1 MTGLIVFLFVLQPC
15 FKCPL
20 LHIFVF
26 IFCTF
31 SKKTLT
37 TNNEMR
43 KRPRPDK
50 RSEDWAGEGHR
61 TVSEKLW
68 VESAV
73 FPVWNGGASFSL
85 LVLHMNHK
93 HT

>member
-1 MTGLIVFLFVLQPC
+1 
-15 FKCPL
+15 
-20 LHIFVF
+20 
-26 IFCTF
+26 
-31 SKKTLT
+31 
-37 TNNEMR
+37 MR